1 MKNFIQLINHKH
13 MKNFKQLAN
22 SRDYMDRVV
31 AACDEKCPVEILSKL
46 ILDNYTSVKTSV
58 ILNKSTP
65 KELVSSYYDLLWL
78 LCYGYKNNSFIR
90 EGYLHWNFVFK

>member
-1 MKNFIQLINHKH
+1 

-22 SRDYMDRVV
+22 SRDYMVRVV
-31 AACDEKCPVEILSKL
+31 AGCDEKCPVEFLSKL
-46 ILDNYTSVKTSV
+46 ILDNYYSVRESV

-78 LCYGYKNNSFIR
+78 LGYGYKNISFI
-90 EGYLHWNFVFK
+90 GYFVERHLHWNFVIK